1 MRKLKRLS
9 RSLNIEFMKS
19 NGFILILLTI
29 WTNLTLAQV
38 SPTYLDAERFV
49 SSKDSQIVEAMQL
62 IRFGDAD
69 GAIQRLEKIVASE
82 KTPSEALFL
91 LGVAYRING
100 NLSES
105 INSFTKAT
113 VEDSYYLPAFFERG
127 NCYLMR
133 ENFKQAVFDFDRV
146 LLIDSTFVPA
156 YNNRAYARIRNYG
169 SQEFPT
175 YQLKF
180 ARQDLSKAARISKE
194 RGEPQRFETY
204 FNIGLVDLFQSEY
217 AMASLS
223 FDTAILVNNTVAKVY
238 YFRGAARFLNRD
250 YELASNDFHKAESLG
265 FEHPNT
271 PEFLKI
277 IALVEEHKRKL
288 KEDE

>member
-1 MRKLKRLS
+1 
-9 RSLNIEFMKS
+9 MKS
-19 NGFILILLTI
+19 IGFILMILSV

-49 SSKDSQIVEAMQL
+49 TSKDSQIVDAMQL
-62 IRFGDAD
+62 IRFGDSD
-69 GAIQRLEKIVASE
+69 GAILRLEKIVASE
-82 KTPSEALFL
+82 KTPKEALFL
-91 LGVAYRING
+91 LGIAYRIKG
-100 NLSES
+100 NLTES
-105 INSFTKAT
+105 INNFTKAT
-113 VEDSYYLPAFFERG
+113 SEDSYYLPAFFERG

-133 ENFKQAVFDFDRV
+133 ENFKLAVFDFDRV
-146 LLIDSTFVPA
+146 ILIDSTFVPA

-180 ARQDLSKAARISKE
+180 AKQDLSKAAHISQA
-194 RGEPQRFETY
+194 RGEAPRFETY

-217 AMASLS
+217 ALASIS
-223 FDTAILVNNTVAKVY
+223 FDTAILVRSDIAKAY

-250 YELASNDFHKAESLG
+250 YELASEDFHQAENLG

-271 PEFLKI
+271 PEFLRI

-288 KEDE
+288 KSDE

>member
-1 MRKLKRLS
+1 
-9 RSLNIEFMKS
+9 MKS
-19 NGFILILLTI
+19 IGFILLII
-29 WTNLTLAQV
+29 FVWTNLTIAQV
-38 SPTYLDAERFV
+38 SPTYLDAEHFV
-49 SSKDSQIVEAMQL
+49 SSQDSQIIDVMQL

-69 GAIQRLEKIVASE
+69 GAIVRLEKIVASE
-82 KTPSEALFL
+82 KTPYEALFL
-91 LGVAYRING
+91 LGIANRMKG
-100 NLSES
+100 NLTES

-127 NCYLMR
+127 NCYLLR

-146 LLIDSTFVPA
+146 ILIDSNFVPA

-175 YQLKF
+175 FQLKF
-180 ARQDLSKAARISKE
+180 ARNDLQRAAQISDS
-194 RGEPQRFETY
+194 RGEPKRFETY
-204 FNIGLVDLFQSEY
+204 YNIGLVDLYQSEY
-217 AMASLS
+217 AAAALA
-223 FDTAILVNNTVAKVY
+223 FDTAVLVKNDVPKAY

-250 YELASNDFHKAESLG
+250 YERSASDFHLAEKLG

-271 PEFLKI
+271 PEFLRI

-288 KEDE
+288 KEEE